1 MEKMWQFGWL
11 MHDSREV
18 IRLIEERPALRRKI
32 KPSDSLFIDRE
43 TTNVPLLLS
52 IGGKVDI
59 KPLLAIFRKIS

>member
-32 KPSDSLFIDRE
+32 KPSDSLFIDLE
-43 TTNVPLLLS
+43 TTNVLLLLS